1 MSDHRPIIFRVRKED
16 VNVLL
21 LEVFL
26 VGLWRGNPL
35 PSWKISIKKF
45 IAQLKVDFVKVKFLE
60 HRPDLVCRYWLSMN
74 GNTIDFEEV
83 ALLDKL
89 LNRQRRSP
97 QMKVFA

>member
-1 MSDHRPIIFRVRKED
+1 MCDHRPIVFRVGKED

-45 IAQLKVDFVKVKFLE
+45 IAQLKMDFVKVKFLE
-60 HRPDLVCRYWLSMN
+60 HRPNFVCRYRLSMN

-83 ALLDKL
+83 ATLYKS
-89 LNRQRRSP
+89 LNRRRRSS
-97 QMKVFA
+97 QMKVFT

>member
-1 MSDHRPIIFRVRKED
+1 MCDHRPIVFRVGKED

-26 VGLWRGNPL
+26 VGLWRGNPF

-60 HRPDLVCRYWLSMN
+60 HRPNFVCRNRLSMN
-74 GNTIDFEEV
+74 GNTIDFEEI
-83 ALLDKL
+83 AILDNSL
-89 LNRQRRSP
+89 DRQRRSP

>member
-1 MSDHRPIIFRVRKED
+1 MCDHRPIIFRVRKED

-45 IAQLKVDFVKVKFLE
+45 ISQLKVDFVKVKFLE

-83 ALLDKL
+83 ATLYKS
-89 LNRQRRSP
+89 LNRQRRTS
-97 QMKVFA
+97 QMKVFT

>member
-45 IAQLKVDFVKVKFLE
+45 IAQLKMDFVKVKFLE
-60 HRPDLVCRYWLSMN
+60 HRPNFVCRNRLSMN
-74 GNTIDFEEV
+74 GNTIDFEEITI
-83 ALLDKL
+83 LDNSL
-89 LNRQRRSP
+89 DRQRRSP